1 MVYDD
6 MNELKYLMQSN
17 PLVNQ
22 NDAWT
27 FCLGDK
33 YALAKFYAHIH
44 AHIIIPKASLVME
57 IELQ

>member
-6 MNELKYLMQSN
+6 MNELKYLMQPD

-27 FCLGDK
+27 YCLGDK
-33 YALAKFYAHIH
+33 YASAKF
-44 AHIIIPKASLVME
+44 
-57 IELQ
+57 